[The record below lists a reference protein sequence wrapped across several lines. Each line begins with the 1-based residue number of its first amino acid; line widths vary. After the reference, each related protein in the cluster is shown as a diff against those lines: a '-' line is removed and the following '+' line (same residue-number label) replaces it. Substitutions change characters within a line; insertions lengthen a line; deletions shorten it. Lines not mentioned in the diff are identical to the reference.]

1 MDYDLDPSRSGYPG
15 NVIAQSHVKLFSPL
29 DLEEKVKWDKRFL
42 RMAEEYASWSKDPS
56 TKIGCVVVDPEKRR
70 VLSGGY
76 NGFPRGIKD
85 TTERLTNRETKYK
98 FVVHAEMNAI
108 YNATLNGVSLEGATL
123 YCVGLPTC
131 SACALGVIQVGI
143 KRVVI
148 GSPAVMSDTQPN
160 QPRANWEEQWS
171 FTKAMFDESG
181 IQHKFYTEWKT
192 E

>member
-1 MDYDLDPSRSGYPG
+1 MDFDLDPNSSGYPG
-15 NVIAQSHVKLFSPL
+15 NVRLREAIDQLNNRTR
-29 DLEEKVKWDKRFL
+29 LEMIPEQEKWDRRFL

-56 TKIGCVVVDPEKRR
+56 TKIGCVVVDPAKRR

-85 TTERLTNRETKYK
+85 TKERLENREVKYK
-98 FVVHAEMNAI
+98 YVVHAEMNAI

-148 GSPAVMSDTQPN
+148 GSPAVIPDHWQEHW
-160 QPRANWEEQWS
+160 AL
-171 FTKAMFDESG
+171 TKSMLDEVG
-181 IQHKFYTEWKT
+181 INHKFYHDWKH